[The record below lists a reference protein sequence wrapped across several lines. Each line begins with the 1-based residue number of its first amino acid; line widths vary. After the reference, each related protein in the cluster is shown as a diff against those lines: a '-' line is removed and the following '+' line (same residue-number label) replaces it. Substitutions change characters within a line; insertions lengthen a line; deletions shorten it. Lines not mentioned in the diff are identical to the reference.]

1 MHRDGWMIV
10 LDGATSQWKRAVV
23 SSCAIGPP
31 AGSPAAIRSIA
42 SRCARTAAASSSGH
56 SAASRASSSAVRA
69 ARYCSGRQK
78 TTTPTL
84 IRSPRSSRGT
94 SR

>member
-1 MHRDGWMIV
+1 MIV

-23 SSCAIGPP
+23 SRAAIGPP
-31 AGSPAAIRSIA
+31 AGSPAAMRSIA
-42 SRCARTAAASSSGH
+42 ARCARTAPASSSGH
-56 SAASRASSSAVRA
+56 SAPTRVSSSAVLA
-69 ARYCSGRQK
+69 ARYRSGRQK